1 LFAELTENL
10 DAAVQ
15 AFFRDEELDRLAR
28 ETGFTKRPDGKISG
42 SVFFDLIVF
51 NSDKLKEQ
59 SLNDLAVEAKKRH
72 EIDITKQSLHDRFN
86 EYAPLFLKAAL
97 EKLLQKHVLRHVE
110 LGQLAHFKRILIKDS
125 ICFEVDPSLAAA
137 YPGSGGSASTAAM
150 RIQYEYDLLSGRI
163 NDLSLHAFNEQDQ
176 KDSLATIELIRE
188 GDLIIRDLGY
198 LNLAVLQK
206 LIDQRAF
213 FLGRLSPTLNV
224 YELKNG
230 GYEKVD
236 FVKIHRYMKRL
247 KLATLEK
254 EVYLGSEKNIKVR
267 LVIYLLPEP
276 EVEKRLR
283 KAARNTKKKAR
294 KPLSKEY
301 KTRAALN
308 LFITNTT
315 PEQIATENIW
325 SFYRLRWQ
333 IELIFKIWK
342 SIGKIHEV
350 KKVKQP
356 RLECY
361 VYAKLIFIVLGWQL
375 IWRVA
380 KVLYHR
386 EGKLLS
392 FYKSFKTL
400 LGKYL
405 DEIKQALLTSK
416 RTMEKFISKF
426 YGISRSH
433 HLLEKREQQST
444 PMEELLAMLIN

>member
-1 LFAELTENL
+1 L

-15 AFFRDEELDRLAR
+15 ALFRDEELDRLAR

-59 SLNDLAVEAKKRH
+59 SLNDLSVEAKKRH
-72 EIDITKQSLHDRFN
+72 EIDIKKQSLHDRFN
-86 EYAPLFLKAAL
+86 EYAPLFLKAVL
-97 EKLLQKHVLRHVE
+97 EKLLQKQVLKHVE
-110 LGQLAHFKRILIKDS
+110 LGRLSHFKRILIKDS

-163 NDLSLHAFNEQDQ
+163 NDLSLHAFNDQDH
-176 KDSLATIELIRE
+176 KDSLATVELTRE

-236 FVKIHRYMKRL
+236 FIKIHQYMKRL
-247 KLATLEK
+247 KLVTLEK

-267 LVIYLLPEP
+267 LVIYLLPEQ

-283 KAARNTKKKAR
+283 KAARNNKKKAR

-308 LFITNTT
+308 LFMTNTT

-350 KKVKQP
+350 KKVKQH
-356 RLECY
+356 RLDCY

-426 YGISRSH
+426 YGLSKSH
-433 HLLEKREQQST
+433 HLLEKREQEST
-444 PMEELLAMLIN
+444 PMEELLAMLIK